1 MFEQGLPESTRQYLE
16 LLAKEKI
23 SIPFY
28 LAGGTAIALHLG
40 HRISVDLDYFSINHF
55 DVHLLDSHLQDFET
69 YFRDKLSDDTL
80 LGAFGELR
88 ISFFWYRYPLLESPV
103 IALGTQILQLSDLSA
118 MKIEA
123 IGQRNTKRDFIDL
136 YFMAHQAGISLEKA
150 LEFHREKYAGL
161 NISYSHLLLSLGYFD
176 EADNDPMPQLLIPVE
191 WYEVKQYFVQES
203 RTLLQKYIE

>member
-40 HRISVDLDYFSINHF
+40 HRISVDLDYFSFDHF
-55 DVHLLDSHLQDFET
+55 DVHQLDANLQAFET
-69 YFRDKLSDDTL
+69 YYRDKLSEDTL
-80 LGAFGELR
+80 LGAFGDLR
-88 ISFFWYRYPLLESPV
+88 ISFFWYRYSLLESPV
-103 IALGTQILQLSDLSA
+103 VALGTQILQLSDLAA

-123 IGQRNTKRDFIDL
+123 IAQRNTKRDFIDL
-136 YFMAHQAGISLEKA
+136 YFITHQAGISLEKA

-161 NISYSHLLLSLGYFD
+161 NISFSHLLLSLGYFD

-191 WYEVKQYFVQES
+191 WNEVKKYFMQES
-203 RTLLQKYIE
+203 KTLIRKYIE